1 MECERA
7 HVRSFATPIHTFRSF
22 AILHHRHEAKGTK
35 ELNHSHT
42 STAIVLTP
50 LGCTAPD
57 TPVSVAVQPSVPASR
72 FSLVDRGAP
81 SPAGYDGGARC
92 WICLGR
98 IVLQKAILVVAV
110 PGPRAACK
118 HCTTRSTAITS
129 CIHRAATANKAS
141 ACPTQPTGL
150 GSAGCGGCSSA

>member
-50 LGCTAPD
+50 LDADGLHRIRRLAWRCSHLCPRADSAWWTGVHLHRPDTMAVRGAGSVWAELFFRKQSLLSLCQVHELHANTAPH
-57 TPVSVAVQPSVPASR
+57 AAQQ
-72 FSLVDRGAP
+72 
-81 SPAGYDGGARC
+81 SPA
-92 WICLGR
+92 
-98 IVLQKAILVVAV
+98 VSTV
-110 PGPRAACK
+110 PPPPIKPAPVQRNQ
-118 HCTTRSTAITS
+118 RD
-129 CIHRAATANKAS
+129 
-141 ACPTQPTGL
+141 
-150 GSAGCGGCSSA
+150 